1 MNPKVKN
8 KHWLSCLRWF
18 ISDLTCNSLQ
28 IITAEP
34 HHMIETEITNLQ
46 NKLFS
51 SYFFKFVIAG
61 IEAKQPLCEVSEE
74 KRDPSDEM

>member
-18 ISDLTCNSLQ
+18 ISDLTFNSLQ
-28 IITAEP
+28 IITAEL

-51 SYFFKFVIAG
+51 SYFFIFVIAE
-61 IEAKQPLCEVSEE
+61 IEAEQPPYEVSEE
-74 KRDPSDEM
+74 KRDPSNEM

>member
-1 MNPKVKN
+1 
-8 KHWLSCLRWF
+8 
-18 ISDLTCNSLQ
+18 
-28 IITAEP
+28 
-34 HHMIETEITNLQ
+34 MIETEITNLQ

-61 IEAKQPLCEVSEE
+61 IEAKQLLCEVSEE

>member
-1 MNPKVKN
+1 MNSKVKN

-18 ISDLTCNSLQ
+18 ISELSFNSWQ
-28 IITAEP
+28 IITAEL

-74 KRDPSDEM
+74 KRDPSNEM

>member
-1 MNPKVKN
+1 MNSKVKN
-8 KHWLSCLRWF
+8 KYWLSCLRWF
-18 ISDLTCNSLQ
+18 ISELSFNSLQ
-28 IITAEP
+28 IITAEL

-51 SYFFKFVIAG
+51 SYFFKFVITG

-74 KRDPSDEM
+74 KRYPSNEM

>member
-18 ISDLTCNSLQ
+18 ISDLTFNSLQ
-28 IITAEP
+28 IITAEL

-51 SYFFKFVIAG
+51 SYFFIFVIAE
-61 IEAKQPLCEVSEE
+61 IEAEQPLYEVSEE
-74 KRDPSDEM
+74 KRYPSNEM

>member
-1 MNPKVKN
+1 MNSKVKN
-8 KHWLSCLRWF
+8 KHWLSCLLWF
-18 ISDLTCNSLQ
+18 ISELSFNSLQ
-28 IITAEP
+28 IITAEL

-51 SYFFKFVIAG
+51 SYFFKFVITG

-74 KRDPSDEM
+74 KRYPSNEM